1 MTSTILPKI
10 IIILEINHQI
20 IFNKINSLQ
29 RYYLKLLL
37 Y

>member
-20 IFNKINSLQ
+20 IFNKINSI
-29 RYYLKLLL
+29 
-37 Y
+37 